1 MGKYRI
7 TSPDGQEF
15 VVNAPDGASQD
26 DVMRYAREQWAAK
39 RVPTL
44 GDKAESVAKSARAG
58 LMDPVLGVSQLISKG
73 LRGISSLGG
82 EYTQPV
88 TDFLD
93 REAKLY
99 DRQIVEGN
107 QDVESAR
114 QRAGFGGLDLT
125 RLGANIV
132 NPVNAIP
139 AAGILGKSASL
150 STRVAPLA
158 ARGAAAGAASAAI
171 QPVANTENY
180 LTEKL
185 AQIGFGGLSGGVLT
199 PVVSKLAT
207 AIGQR
212 VNQVGNMV
220 KRQNADDVINGAFA
234 EAGLRRADYT
244 QDQMKALKAE
254 VESALK
260 VGKLVNP
267 AAVARK
273 ADFDALGMR
282 GTSGQITR
290 DPTQYTDEMN
300 LSKLAGIGE
309 PLRGRMNEQS
319 RRLSELMDN
328 YASGAD
334 DAVVT
339 GQKAIDRLK
348 SVDEQ
353 MRSRVSGM
361 YTAARQSAEAADSV
375 PMTGLAQDIGRI
387 LDDFE
392 GSVPT
397 GLINRFKRY
406 GFLGG
411 EQKKVFDMIEAEKLL
426 QATNDYGNVTDR
438 ATQTALSQIRNALKR
453 SITEGAQDGGPF
465 AEARLAAAARFKAH
479 DAVPAL
485 DDVSRGAALPDDFF
499 AKYVM
504 RAPVK
509 QVKDMAGMLDG
520 GSRDSIRKMIADDL
534 RRAAFGANPA
544 GDAKFSPVRYSEKLR
559 KIGDERLGAFFDP
572 QEIAQLKRIGRVA
585 AFKESRP
592 ANSAVNESN
601 TTSALYNLARATGSG
616 VFDQPLL
623 NFIPAVA
630 EKARQANLLS
640 YSLKDGVGPVLPA
653 LGQAGRNRV
662 GLLTD
667 LVPITSGAFLGPSA
681 QP

>member
-1 MGKYRI
+1 MGKYRV

-26 DVMRYAREQWAAK
+26 DVMRYAREQWSAK
-39 RVPTL
+39 RVPSI
-44 GDKAESVAKSARAG
+44 GDKAESFAKSARAG
-58 LMDPVLGVSQLISKG
+58 LMDPILGASQLISKG

-82 EYTQPV
+82 EYTKPV

-107 QDVESAR
+107 QEVEAAR
-114 QRAGFGGLDLT
+114 QRAGFDGIDLT

-139 AAGILGKSASL
+139 AAGILGKTASV
-150 STRVAPLA
+150 SSRVGPLA
-158 ARGAAAGAASAAI
+158 ARGAAAGAASASI
-171 QPVANTENY
+171 QPVINTDNY

-185 AQIGFGGLSGGVLT
+185 AQIGIGGIGGGVLT
-199 PVVSKLAT
+199 PAVSKLAT

-212 VNQVGNMV
+212 VNQVGNIV
-220 KRQNADDVINGAFA
+220 KRQNADDVINSAFA
-234 EAGLRRADYT
+234 QAGLNKADYS
-244 QDQMKALKAE
+244 QAQMKALKAE
-254 VESALK
+254 VEAALK

-273 ADFDALGMR
+273 ADFDALGMK

-300 LSKLAGIGE
+300 LSKLAGIGT
-309 PLRGRMNEQS
+309 PLRERMNEQS

-328 YASGAD
+328 YAAGAD
-334 DAVVT
+334 DPVAV
-339 GQKAIDRLK
+339 GQKAIDRLA

-353 MRSRVSGM
+353 MRARVSGM
-361 YTAARQSAEAADSV
+361 YTAARQSAGAADDV
-375 PMTGLAQDIGRI
+375 PMTGLAQDLGRI

-392 GSVPT
+392 GNVPA

-465 AEARLAAAARFKAH
+465 AKPRMAAAARFKAH
-479 DAVPAL
+479 EAVPAL
-485 DDVSRGAALPDDFF
+485 EKVSRGDATPDDFV

-509 QVKDMAGMLDG
+509 EVQGMAKMLDD
-520 GSRDSIRKMIADDL
+520 GSRDAVRKMIADDL

-559 KIGDERLGAFFDP
+559 KLGDARLGAFFDS
-572 QEIAQLKRIGRVA
+572 QEIAQLKRIGRVG

-616 VFDQPLL
+616 MFDQPLL
-623 NFIPAVA
+623 NFLPAVA
-630 EKARQANLLS
+630 DKARQANLLS
-640 YSLKDGVGPVLPA
+640 YSLKDGVGPMLPA
-653 LGQAGRNRV
+653 LGTAGRNRV
-662 GLLTD
+662 SLLTD
-667 LVPITSGAFLGPSA
+667 LVPITGGALLGPSA